1 MELLEDS
8 YQNHLQHN
16 PGKGFSFKIKRIS
29 DEHFQCLIKYLRNSE
44 NEVNNSGSINDDFI
58 KTLLLLVADFG
69 ILHPTRFTW
78 ARSEL
83 ISWQLNNAPK
93 PIHSTA
99 QKAYYS
105 LVKGFRSW
113 IGHSP
118 GIGVDRETGEEY
130 HWKDV
135 INFDQSIRQKHRD
148 IILKAVQET
157 SLIKESLFFFQ

>member
-1 MELLEDS
+1 MNFRYHSNPTFRIRLIDTIAPILSGDLFIELLEDS

-16 PGKGFSFKIKRIS
+16 PGKGFAFKIKRIS

-113 IGHSP
+113 IGH
-118 GIGVDRETGEEY
+118 
-130 HWKDV
+130 
-135 INFDQSIRQKHRD
+135 
-148 IILKAVQET
+148 
-157 SLIKESLFFFQ
+157 FQV